1 MKLRAIITVI
11 GTAAALAGA
20 GAFVLPASASTHTV
34 THTLAFTSVRKD
46 AVNFSKT
53 SSGQADLD
61 VNRAGKTVGYDM
73 LHFTF
78 NRKTGRAS
86 GGVTLDC
93 KGGFLYGVLRV
104 TDSPVIHGRVTGGT
118 GAFRGATGVITART
132 LNKAGT
138 RTAVTIKYHT

>member
-1 MKLRAIITVI
+1 M
-11 GTAAALAGA
+11 
-20 GAFVLPASASTHTV
+20 LPASASPHAAS
-34 THTLAFTSVRKD
+34 HTLAFTSVRKD

-61 VNRAGKTVGYDM
+61 VNRAHKTIGYDM

-78 NRKTGRAS
+78 NPKTGRAT

-118 GAFRGATGVITART
+118 GAFRGATGTITARVI
-132 LNKAGT
+132 NKAGT
-138 RTAVTIKYHT
+138 RTAVTIKYRT